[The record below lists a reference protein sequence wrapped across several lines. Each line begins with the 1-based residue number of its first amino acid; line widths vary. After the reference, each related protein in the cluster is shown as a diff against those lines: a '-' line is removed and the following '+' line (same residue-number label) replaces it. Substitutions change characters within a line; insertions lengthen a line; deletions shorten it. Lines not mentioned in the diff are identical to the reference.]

1 MAGIAVEKF
10 SLPISSSSQSQ
21 AINGTDKM
29 LIETEQ
35 NLPPEIIA
43 SLLALVIGLIQ
54 VSIKSSELFGTIILR
69 F

>member
-54 VSIKSSELFGTIILR
+54 V
-69 F
+69 